1 MTEPFEQAWTIAKHY
16 KPSWRKDADKLPILE
31 DIDQY
36 FELDNPDF
44 SRGSS
49 IETVTHPLDERFVI
63 KRPILPNYGGWKKEP
78 SQSDMDRYN
87 RTLRNPYFRHGGWEE
102 FKDRKGLPQIMEELG
117 FPVVSEKFVH
127 QEGPNSYIIQPKLS
141 HDPDERGLNADM
153 MTREE
158 MITELALA
166 HAFGDYNT
174 VQNFMFDPLDRI
186 RFMDF
191 GTDFPDEYEEMGG
204 EYYQGLMDR
213 YDMQLPASRLL
224 DLMDENLI
232 DHDRYKEYLEE
243 MEQYSANPSTLRIG
257 VTSPY
262 LVGYDE

>member
-1 MTEPFEQAWTIAKHY
+1 MTAFDRAWTIAKQY
-16 KPSWRKDADKLPILE
+16 KPSWRKDADKIPILE
-31 DIDQY
+31 DIDEY
-36 FELDNPDF
+36 FDLYNPDL

-49 IETVTHPLDERFVI
+49 METVTHPLDDRFVI
-63 KRPILPNYGGWKKEP
+63 KRPILPNYGGWSNKP
-78 SQSDMDRYN
+78 SQSNIDRHN
-87 RTLRNPYFRHGGWEE
+87 RILRNPFFRHGGFEE
-102 FKDRKGLPQIMEELG
+102 FAGRKGLPQIMEELG
-117 FPVVSEKFVH
+117 FPLVSEKYVH
-127 QEGPNSYIIQPKLS
+127 QDGPNSYMIQPKLS
-141 HDPDERGLNADM
+141 YDKSERGLNADM
-153 MTREE
+153 MSNEE
-158 MITELALA
+158 MVLETALA

-174 VQNFMFDPLDRI
+174 PSNFMLDPTNRM

-204 EYYQGLMDR
+204 EYYQSILDR

-224 DLMDENLI
+224 DLMDENVI
-232 DHDRYKEYLEE
+232 DHDNYTEYLEE